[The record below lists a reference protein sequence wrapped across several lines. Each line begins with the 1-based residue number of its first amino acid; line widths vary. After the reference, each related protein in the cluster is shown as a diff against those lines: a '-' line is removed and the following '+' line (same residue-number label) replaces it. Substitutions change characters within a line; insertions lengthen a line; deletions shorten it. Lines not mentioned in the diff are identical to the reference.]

1 MTKRRIDLDIPIAC
15 TLSDNAFQNRVQALT
30 EVIKTDCLDIQPQDD
45 GYRLQFAEK
54 IAQQLLEIVHI
65 ERECCPFLKFE
76 LHFEP
81 QNGPLWVYIRG
92 PESTKQYL
100 QSTLNL

>member
-1 MTKRRIDLDIPIAC
+1 MTNQRIDLDIPIAC
-15 TLSDNAFQNRVQALT
+15 TLSDNVLQKRVQALA
-30 EVIKTDCLDIQPQDD
+30 EAIKTDCLDIQPQDD
-45 GYRLQFAEK
+45 GYRFQFADK
-54 IAQQLLEIVHI
+54 IAQQLLEIVYF

-81 QNGPLWVYIRG
+81 QNGPLWFYMRG
-92 PESTKQYL
+92 AEGTKQYL